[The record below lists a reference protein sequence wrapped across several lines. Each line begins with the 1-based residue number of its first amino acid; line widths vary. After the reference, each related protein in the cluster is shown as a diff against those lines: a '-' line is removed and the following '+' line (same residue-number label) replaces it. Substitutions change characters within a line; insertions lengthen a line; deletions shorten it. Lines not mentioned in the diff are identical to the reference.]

1 MSCFLG
7 DGFFGILGD
16 LFGEGVEILWGVLVG
31 VDVSGSI
38 QDGLSLKLDT
48 VTVERL
54 EGIFVVSGLS
64 LALLSVLPRGG
75 ADS

>member
-1 MSCFLG
+1 M
-7 DGFFGILGD
+7 
-16 LFGEGVEILWGVLVG
+16 G

-64 LALLSVLPRGG
+64 LALLSVLP
-75 ADS
+75 